1 MAAGDKIFA
10 SDYNNIRN
18 KVIGVLGAGSGN
30 TGYGQTVQ
38 STAVA
43 EGNSVTRDQWNL
55 LRYDLYNALFH
66 QTGSAPSL
74 VSKNAGDLISF
85 GAGEPNSQY
94 NTSAD
99 TATTNRFTVGAGQ
112 YIQNLSVATR
122 TKTDIWYTQAY
133 CDVTVSFGS
142 AAAARYFFNSGGQ
155 VRVTSSRSGG
165 DVKAQNTK
173 WSELLSGAGIQV
185 FSGVYPAADFSA
197 MDGRNFYRL
206 TNSPQT
212 YYTVTSSGPYAA
224 NRYSLQAW
232 SNVANNSS
240 GTATTMYIRALFQ
253 DPYTDPPV
261 IGPSG
266 PVAPSG
272 PFPPADGVNGNLTVT
287 VDEIKASGVLQPA
300 PATGNF
306 TIASPAFSISGF
318 TAS

>member
-30 TGYGQTVQ
+30 TGYGQTIQ
-38 STAVA
+38 SSAVA

-55 LRYDLYNALFH
+55 LRYDLYNVLFH

-94 NTSAD
+94 STSAD
-99 TATTNRFTVGAGQ
+99 TAINNRFTVGAGQ

-142 AAAARYFFNSGGQ
+142 ATAARYFFNSGGQ
-155 VRVTSSRSGG
+155 VRVSSSRSGG
-165 DVKAQNTK
+165 QVKAQNTK
-173 WSELLSGAGIQV
+173 WSELLSGAGTQV
-185 FSGVYPAADFSA
+185 FSAAYPAADFSA

-232 SNVANNSS
+232 CNVANNSS

-261 IGPSG
+261 TGPSPG
-266 PVAPSG
+266 T
-272 PFPPADGVNGNLTVT
+272 FPPADGVDGNLTVT

-300 PATGNF
+300 PSTGNF
-306 TIASPAFSISGF
+306 TITSPSFSISGF